1 MKAASRCS
9 RVWKGAAAAV
19 CAAMLLCC
27 TGTAWADAVQG
38 VCISVDREAGQ
49 GSSGAMSV
57 VHEMAGEGIGDSA
70 RLLATEAMPAGTADT
85 SRASGTFDAVLGGT
99 VHQGQA
105 FEMLAMVNGERTRL
119 GRKPLQWDAALEEAA
134 MQRAAETYILFSHT
148 RPDGRDCFTAFP
160 QDRYAMGENIA
171 YASRGTPSVIFNM
184 WYNSPGHYA
193 NMVSAD
199 CTKVGM
205 ACFQGQGDITYWV
218 QCFGAGGASDTAASY
233 YDGPASFAIS
243 LPDRLIS
250 ASYTS
255 AAALTPGVDSMRALP
270 TVQVA
275 FNGKVGDSTVSG
287 TVTYAHDVFS
297 WSSLDSSI
305 ASISDRMGTLCCIGV
320 KPGTTSIRAEHPTS
334 SRLNQSVSVRVTQD
348 GAFVDV
354 DASTPHRAAVLY
366 LSSTGVTA
374 GYPDGSF
381 KPYANVARADMAA
394 FLRRYAVALGV
405 SDAGTWQ
412 PGDGDRARFSD
423 VDEGTAHAEDI
434 LWLAH
439 AGISTG
445 FEDGG
450 FHPYASIARC
460 DMAAFLRRFCALA
473 GVEGSSGGLPGQGG
487 IASFPDVVPG
497 TPHRDDV
504 LWLARAGITT
514 GFPDGTFKPYG
525 IVARCDMAA
534 FLERIAVIVN

>member
-19 CAAMLLCC
+19 CTAMLLCC
-27 TGTAWADAVQG
+27 AGTAWADEGQG

-49 GSSGAMSV
+49 GPSGTMSV
-57 VHEMAGEGIGDSA
+57 THETAGEDIGDSA
-70 RLLATEAMPAGTADT
+70 RLLASEAMPVRSADAF
-85 SRASGTFDAVLGGT
+85 RAYGTFDAALGGA

-105 FEMLAMVNGERTRL
+105 FEKHAMVNGARARL

-160 QDRYAMGENIA
+160 QDCYAMGENIA
-171 YASRGTPSVIFNM
+171 YASGGTPSVIFNM

-199 CTKVGM
+199 CTKVGI
-205 ACFQGQGDITYWV
+205 ACFQGQGNITYWV
-218 QCFGAGGASDTAASY
+218 QCFGAGGASDAAASY

-270 TVQVA
+270 TVEVA
-275 FNGKVGDSTVSG
+275 FNGKVGDSTVTG

-305 ASISDRMGTLCCIGV
+305 ASISDRMGTLYCIGV

-354 DASTPHRAAVLY
+354 DASTPHRDAVLR

-487 IASFPDVVPG
+487 AASFPDVASG

-525 IVARCDMAA
+525 NVARCDMAA
-534 FLERIAVIVN
+534 FLERIAAIVN

>member
-1 MKAASRCS
+1 
-9 RVWKGAAAAV
+9 
-19 CAAMLLCC
+19 
-27 TGTAWADAVQG
+27 
-38 VCISVDREAGQ
+38 
-49 GSSGAMSV
+49 
-57 VHEMAGEGIGDSA
+57 
-70 RLLATEAMPAGTADT
+70 
-85 SRASGTFDAVLGGT
+85 
-99 VHQGQA
+99 
-105 FEMLAMVNGERTRL
+105 
-119 GRKPLQWDAALEEAA
+119 
-134 MQRAAETYILFSHT
+134 
-148 RPDGRDCFTAFP
+148 
-160 QDRYAMGENIA
+160 
-171 YASRGTPSVIFNM
+171 
-184 WYNSPGHYA
+184 
-193 NMVSAD
+193 MVSAGF
-199 CTKVGM
+199 TKVGM
-205 ACFQGQGDITYWV
+205 ACFQGQGNITYWV
-218 QCFGAGGASDTAASY
+218 QCFGAGGASDTTASY
-233 YDGPASFAIS
+233 YDGSASFNIS
-243 LPDRLIS
+243 LPDRLVS

-255 AAALTPGVDSMRALP
+255 AAALTPGVGSMRVLP
-270 TVQVA
+270 TVHVA
-275 FNGKVGDSTVSG
+275 FNGKVGDSTVAG
-287 TVTYAHDVFS
+287 TVAYAHDVFS

-305 ASISDRMGTLCCIGV
+305 ASISDRMGTLYCIGV

-381 KPYANVARADMAA
+381 KPYVNVARADMAA

-405 SDAGTWQ
+405 SDAGTWR
-412 PGDGDRARFSD
+412 PSDGDRARFSD

-487 IASFPDVVPG
+487 TASFPDVVPG

-534 FLERIAVIVN
+534 FLERIEHLVG

>member
-1 MKAASRCS
+1 MYRRHESHGLGARSWAVLSLLLASTAALLG
-9 RVWKGAAAAV
+9 GAAEAYAADHAPLRYP
-19 CAAMLLCC
+19 AA
-27 TGTAWADAVQG
+27 GEAAGYVVSEG
-38 VCISVDREAGQ
+38 VGVDRHAIDPVNQKLDAATFSSAVEEFPFIMVPVN
-49 GSSGAMSV
+49 GSF
-57 VHEMAGEGIGDSA
+57 HQ
-70 RLLATEAMPAGTADT
+70 TEA
-85 SRASGTFDAVLGGT
+85 SGILLD
-99 VHQGQA
+99 
-105 FEMLAMVNGERTRL
+105 VNAERVRL
-119 GRKPLQWDAALEEAA
+119 GRPELVWDGYLEETA
-134 MQRAAETYILFSHT
+134 MQRAVEISILFSHT
-148 RPDGRDCFTAFP
+148 RTDGSSCSTIFP
-160 QDRYAMGENIA
+160 EDLHAMGENIA
-171 YASRGTPSVIFNM
+171 SGPHTAMEAYRQWA
-184 WYNSPGHYA
+184 NSPGHYA
-193 NMVSAD
+193 NMINPMF
-199 CTKVGM
+199 TKIGVAYFENQYGTS
-205 ACFQGQGDITYWV
+205 FWV
-218 QCFGAGGASDTAASY
+218 MCLGAGGETNEDPSHLN
-233 YDGPASFAIS
+233 GPAEAYVPIS
-243 LPDRLIS
+243 DQLV
-250 ASYTS
+250 TS
-255 AAALTPGVDSMRALP
+255 VTPSTTELTPGVDSLRALP
-270 TVQVA
+270 SVRVA
-275 FNGKVGDSTVSG
+275 FDGVVDGTRLYGSVDYSSDWFDWTTDDDRVATVERSGGSTYCKGVAAGSTTLRG
-287 TVTYAHDVFS
+287 TH
-297 WSSLDSSI
+297 L
-305 ASISDRMGTLCCIGV
+305 ASPKI
-320 KPGTTSIRAEHPTS
+320 
-334 SRLNQSVSVRVTQD
+334 NQAIQVRVTQD

-354 DASTPHRAAVLY
+354 DASTPHRDAVLY

-381 KPYANVARADMAA
+381 KPYVNVARADMAA

-405 SDAGTWQ
+405 SDAGTWR

-487 IASFPDVVPG
+487 IASFPDVASD

>member
-1 MKAASRCS
+1 MRGTISFARA
-9 RVWKGAAAAV
+9 WKGVVAAV
-19 CAAMLLCC
+19 CAVMLLCC
-27 TGTAWADAVQG
+27 TGTAWADEGQG

-49 GSSGAMSV
+49 GSSGTMSV
-57 VHEMAGEGIGDSA
+57 VHETAGEGIGDSA
-70 RLLATEAMPAGTADT
+70 RLLASEAMPARSADA

-99 VHQGQA
+99 VRQGQA
-105 FEMLAMVNGERTRL
+105 FEMLTMVNDERARL
-119 GRKPLQWDAALEEAA
+119 GLEPLQWDAALEEAA
-134 MQRAAETYILFSHT
+134 MQRAAETFILFSHT

-160 QDRYAMGENIA
+160 RDLQAFGENIA
-171 YASRGTPSVIFNM
+171 YATDATPSLIYNM
-184 WYNSPGHYA
+184 WYNSPGHYS
-193 NMVSAD
+193 NMVNAD
-199 CTKVGM
+199 FTKVGM
-205 ACFQGQGDITYWV
+205 ACFQGRGNITYWV

-233 YDGPASFAIS
+233 YDGSASFNIS
-243 LPDRLIS
+243 LPDRLVS

-270 TVQVA
+270 TVHVA
-275 FNGKVGDSTVSG
+275 FNGKVGDSTVAG

-305 ASISDRMGTLCCIGV
+305 ASISDRMGTLYCIGI

-487 IASFPDVVPG
+487 IASFPDVASD
-497 TPHRDDV
+497 TPHHDDV

-534 FLERIAVIVN
+534 FLERIGKLVH